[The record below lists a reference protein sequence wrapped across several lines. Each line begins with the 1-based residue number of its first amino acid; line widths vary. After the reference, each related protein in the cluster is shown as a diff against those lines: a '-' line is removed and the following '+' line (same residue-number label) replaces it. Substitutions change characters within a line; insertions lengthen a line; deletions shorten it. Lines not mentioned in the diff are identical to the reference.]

1 MKIILSLLAIC
12 SSACVSVS
20 QQGGKDQSINSDIV
34 PSSIDTR
41 LKEAKKPFTYL
52 RADKMKVIDGME
64 KDYLEI
70 EKQWKEIHEKLMSEG
85 KRLSWSVWKPKD
97 NNLGYDYV
105 TVQTFDS
112 LDSMDAPFDWKE
124 IGQSIGADKL
134 ESILNK
140 TPKTRENVGSEI
152 WKLDGWTELTGK
164 KLPDSLGIG
173 FMTPTKGK
181 DSEYA
186 ELEKKYFS
194 KFWQGVADVDESI
207 LGWQFARLLFS
218 NGKKVDYKYYTLHAK
233 DSSKKSI
240 SQKKRNEIWEKV
252 NSDFPSDVKMNELR
266 QMRGVEYELVFRAD
280 PSVSAIN
287 QEWEKLKGSW
297 KHTFEDG
304 SYRIKRIS
312 PYKEVLEV
320 YSKDGVKKN
329 QNESPLKI
337 EIKNGLKYFYS
348 IHPNSTWRSIYNIK
362 DGKWYEQLRGI
373 FGETNA
379 NPNDFLIYERID

>member
-12 SSACVSVS
+12 SSSCVSVS
-20 QQGGKDQSINSDIV
+20 QQGGKDQSINSDVV

-194 KFWQGVADVDESI
+194 KFWQGVADVDENI
-207 LGWQFARLLFS
+207 IGWQFARLLFS

-329 QNESPLKI
+329 QNESPMKI

>member
-20 QQGGKDQSINSDIV
+20 QQGGKDQSINSDVV

-194 KFWQGVADVDESI
+194 KFWQGVADVDENI
-207 LGWQFARLLFS
+207 IGWQFARLLFS

-329 QNESPLKI
+329 QNESPMKI

-362 DGKWYEQLRGI
+362 DGKWVGPRASG
-373 FGETNA
+373 
-379 NPNDFLIYERID
+379 

>member
-1 MKIILSLLAIC
+1 MKKVLSLLAIC

-20 QQGGKDQSINSDIV
+20 QQGVKDKSINSDV
-34 PSSIDTR
+34 LPSSIDTR
-41 LKEAKKPFTYL
+41 FKEAKKPFTYL
-52 RADKMKVIDGME
+52 RADKMKVLDGME

-97 NNLGYDYV
+97 NNLEYDYV

-140 TPKTRENVGSEI
+140 TPKTRQNVGSEI
-152 WKLDGWTELTGK
+152 WKLEGWTELTGK
-164 KLPDSLGIG
+164 KLPNSLGIG
-173 FMTPTKGK
+173 FMTPKKGK

-194 KFWQGVADVDESI
+194 KFWQEVADVDENI

-240 SQKKRNEIWEKV
+240 SQKKRNEIWQKV

-266 QMRGVEYELVFRAD
+266 QMKGVEYELVLRAD
-280 PSVSAIN
+280 PSASAIN
-287 QEWEKLKGSW
+287 QEWKKLQGSW

-312 PYKEVLEV
+312 PYKEVLEI

-329 QNESPLKI
+329 QYESPMKI

-379 NPNDFLIYERID
+379 NPNDFLIYEKID